1 MEPHWTVDEESEIEP
16 YIYIERS
23 APPESGLTTF
33 FLRSGGDLM
42 VAMRCSDNI
51 RPLPPRLAG
60 PTSLWP
66 SSVDSI
72 VVSRGDIGAV
82 RWVDGCDN
90 GENAE
95 IPVPEHERA
104 GLIALLLGQG
114 ITFTFWEG
122 E

>member
-1 MEPHWTVDEESEIEP
+1 MEAHWTVDEESEVEP
-16 YIYIERS
+16 YIYVALATR
-23 APPESGLTTF
+23 AESGLTTF
-33 FLRSGGDLM
+33 FLRSDGVLM
-42 VAMRCSDNI
+42 VAVRYSDNVGV
-51 RPLPPRLAG
+51 RFPSPFG

-66 SSVDSI
+66 DSADSI
-72 VVSRGDIGAV
+72 VADRGDIGAI